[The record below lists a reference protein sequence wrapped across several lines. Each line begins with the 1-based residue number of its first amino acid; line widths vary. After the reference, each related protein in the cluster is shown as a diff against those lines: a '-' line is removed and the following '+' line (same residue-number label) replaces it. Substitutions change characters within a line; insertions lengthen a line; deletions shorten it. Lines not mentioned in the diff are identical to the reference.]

1 MILTRKLKK
10 WVSMLT
16 LGSLLLGV
24 AVPAASAAGEGEAGA
39 AGIATEAAVREP
51 AQAAGAA
58 AEEGAAGVATEAA
71 VSDPVQTAAEAGPT
85 GPALLITEMV
95 PDTNNVNGADAY
107 EFVEVYNNT
116 DQPVNFAENYYFF
129 YNNVDPWS
137 MTNKEAP
144 VVIPAQKAVVFW
156 IMNGKNAAETVD
168 GFVANFATDVALQE
182 GVNLFRIEGGGGM
195 ANTAARNL
203 QIRERGSDAVV
214 VSASYEASHVKLN
227 KGIFFSH
234 PEGASKNMN
243 VMMPDSGTLAAT
255 PGTVTTQ
262 QITPPATTE
271 VEPVIVHTPAS
282 SIEAADYVVAASVQ
296 NFSDFEEGKLPAM
309 ELLYKTPSQARY
321 TVVSMMDKGAGQ
333 FSAMIPAA
341 ALVEPVL
348 EYKLRVKDTSVSY
361 SVQVNMPEFDSEKAP
376 DLLVTELLPNST
388 NVSGTSSD
396 AYEFIEIY
404 NNTDQPL
411 NFNDYKIY
419 YRYPDKG
426 PSADV
431 KWASTKEDFIIPAGQ
446 SVVFWIMNSANSDY
460 TVQDFNS
467 FFNTALVENQE
478 LFIIKSD
485 GMANSGRR
493 AVVIKTNTGTE
504 ISAAYY
510 DADQMYD
517 GGVKSDE
524 TKEDRG
530 IQYKYPVNGSS
541 TMIKASSGMAKASP
555 GKVDPSQVPAE
566 PKHVI
571 PDTAPPV
578 VTEFTNVTQID
589 QSKTLDLK
597 VRAEDDKQITSV
609 EAFVRSDKQPVFV
622 SQHLTEDYND
632 KLYHYKLPSADLI
645 GRAYVEYYFRVSDG
659 TNIVETNIKKVEIVG
674 GPDQSPLRLNV
685 KDGDIIS
692 GTAIIKGTAQNAG
705 QEQLTLFIDGKEIA
719 ASSTTQALEND
730 AYFVFEAKN
739 VDYYFKNG
747 ITMGPPELGDETILY
762 TFMDPIPNYTTL
774 SFPIPA
780 ERLQLGSDNVIY
792 IRAGSKSSPFDPRPE
807 ENKDDF
813 EIKNIRLLLADGTEI
828 RDPLYAERDKEIKM
842 GDSAGKHEWLGFQFT
857 LTPDMLKSKS
867 YAWNTAELADGSHE
881 IKVKHGAGEVTAKVM
896 VDNTAPSIKTSVE
909 EGKQYRGNFEINA
922 DISDAL
928 SGVEQVEVKLDGQL
942 IALPYATSSGKL
954 DGGSHTLFI
963 KAIDKAGNA
972 AEKTVHFEVPDENPN
987 APLLVGPKDGQSDV
1001 GSNPSLIVKV
1011 EDPEGDALNVSFYKG
1026 YKYDGQHKTGFKG
1039 FQHASDTEPPKVMI
1053 PGGEQALTEDDYVK
1067 IGAADGQYLVNDSV
1081 EQFPYQ
1087 RYEIK
1092 LDPTVKAT
1100 DQAVIEW
1107 KGNSLEGRKVSLYAW
1122 SYSSG
1127 KWELLNSQIA
1137 GTEDFELKA
1146 AVKAGDYAKDHT
1158 IQILVQDEIAAYS
1171 SPSPVTEDRYD
1182 FTIGWMSDT
1191 QYYSQS
1197 YPYIYQSIVQWF
1209 ADNKDRINLKYIV
1222 HTGDIVDKE
1231 YQEYEWIEA
1240 DKDMKVLEAANI
1252 PYGVLA
1258 GNHDVGHQ
1266 NNDYTKYYEYF
1277 GDWRFKD
1284 MPTFGGSYKN
1294 NRGHYDLVSAGGN
1307 DFIIVYMGWGLA
1319 DEEIEWMNEVVS
1331 RYPERK
1337 AILALHEY
1345 LLVSNNRAP
1354 IADKIYEKVVM
1365 PNKNVFATLSGHYH
1379 DSQLK
1384 VDELDDDGDGIADR
1398 KVYQIL
1404 ADYQG
1409 AAEGGLGY
1417 IRLLQFDIEN
1427 NKLHVKT
1434 YSPYLNQYNYYDPA
1448 EFPGK
1453 DEFSLDLDLQ
1463 PKTKRVA
1470 TDYIGV
1476 KIYTDQL
1483 IGSIKDVP
1491 SGTEASLKWE
1501 KLSPQTNYQ
1510 WYVKAEDAN
1519 SGMVLSD
1526 IWSFQTGE
1534 ADAPGGGDGGSGGSD
1549 GGSGGSGGSS
1559 TGPVDPKPVTQP
1571 TVENGIIK
1579 FAPGTA
1585 DGKYIADRAAMEKA
1599 MQQANS
1605 GKIGVRIDDQVPSGS
1620 KQRVELDAA
1629 AWQEAV
1635 KRKLLLEIVTPSVT
1649 VKVPASSLPDQAA
1662 DAETVVLELEAL
1674 NQDSEPLHNPWVK
1687 AKDKLRPTGVAY
1699 GLTLRMIKDGKETL
1713 LQQLKEPVTIVIT
1726 LTADQLRQ
1734 INIDYAGVYSLAKG
1748 ETNYVGGKFEGS
1760 RVTFT
1765 ADQLSQYA
1773 ILEFY
1778 KAFEDVTGGWAEPYI
1793 KKLAAKHIIRGIDD
1807 YRFGPAQNVSRADF
1821 ATLVIRALGM
1831 PETDHQSRPAFG
1843 DVPESAYYA
1852 EYVAKAAALGIV
1864 QGSGGKFRPLVT
1876 VTREEAAV
1884 MMARM
1889 AAYMGKTKKNEVSS
1903 ASFADIGLTSS
1914 WAVDAVNEVKTL
1926 GIMNGKGGNRFDP
1939 KGHVTRAELAKM
1951 LYQLLNS

>member
-1 MILTRKLKK
+1 MLIL
-10 WVSMLT
+10 S
-16 LGSLLLGV
+16 SLLLSV
-24 AVPAASAAGEGEAGA
+24 TVPAAGA
-39 AGIATEAAVREP
+39 TGIATNDVSNTDQVLIEADGTGVAIGET
-51 AQAAGAA
+51 
-58 AEEGAAGVATEAA
+58 GVATDVTDATYGTDAE
-71 VSDPVQTAAEAGPT
+71 SNTVQESTKT
-85 GPALLITEMV
+85 GALLITEMV

-116 DQPVNFAENYYFF
+116 NQPVNFDEQYYFF

-137 MTNKEAP
+137 LTNKDVP
-144 VVIPAQKAVVFW
+144 VVIPANEAVVFW
-156 IMNGKNAAETVD
+156 IMNGKNTAETVD
-168 GFVANFATDVALQE
+168 GFLTNFSSDVDLQE

-195 ANTAARNL
+195 ANTASRNL
-203 QIRERGSDAVV
+203 QIREKANNTVV

-234 PEGASKNMN
+234 PEGASQNMN
-243 VMMPDSGTLAAT
+243 VVVPDSGTLAAT
-255 PGTVTTQ
+255 PGIVTTE
-262 QITPPATTE
+262 QITPPIVSE
-271 VEPVIVHTPAS
+271 VQPEIVHTPGS
-282 SIEAADYVVAASVQ
+282 LIEAADYEIAAAVK

-321 TVVSMMDKGAGQ
+321 TIVSMMSKGAGQ
-333 FSAMIPAA
+333 FSAIIPAV
-341 ALVEPVL
+341 ALVEPEL
-348 EYKLRVKDTSVSY
+348 EYKLRVKDTTVSY
-361 SVQVNMPEFDSEKAP
+361 SVQVKLSEFDPEKAP
-376 DLLVTELLPNST
+376 ELLVTELLPNST
-388 NVSGTSSD
+388 NVPNTSSD
-396 AYEFIEIY
+396 AFEYIEVY

-411 NFNDYKIY
+411 DFNNYKIY

-426 PSADV
+426 SAADV
-431 KWASTKEDFIIPAGQ
+431 KWPSTQENFIIPAQQ
-446 SVVFWIMNSANSDY
+446 SVVFWIINSANSNY

-467 FFNTALVENQE
+467 FFNTSLEENKD
-478 LFIIKSD
+478 LFMINSD

-493 AVVIKTNTGTE
+493 AVVIKSNIGKE

-510 DADQMYD
+510 DADQLYD

-530 IQYKYPVNGSS
+530 IQYKYPVNGS
-541 TMIKASSGMAKASP
+541 TPMIKASSGIEMASP
-555 GKVDPSQVPAE
+555 GKIDSSQVPAV

-571 PDTAPPV
+571 PDTIEPV
-578 VTEFTNVTQID
+578 VTDLTGVTQID
-589 QSKTLDLK
+589 QSQKLDLK
-597 VRAEDDKQITSV
+597 VQAEDDNQITSV
-609 EAFVRSDKQPVFV
+609 EVFVRSDKQTDYV
-622 SQHLTEDYND
+622 SHHLMQDYND
-632 KLYHYKLPSADLI
+632 KLYHYELPSADLI
-645 GRAYVEYYFRVSDG
+645 GRAYVEYYFSVSDG
-659 TNIVETNIKKVEIVG
+659 TNTVNTNIQKVEIVG

-692 GTAIIKGTAQNAG
+692 GTTVLKGTAQNAG
-705 QEQLTLFIDGKEIA
+705 QEQLTLSIDGKEIA
-719 ASSTTQALEND
+719 DKNTSHALEND

-747 ITMGPPELGDETILY
+747 ITMGPPELGDASILY

-774 SFPIPA
+774 SFPIPS
-780 ERLQLGSDNVIY
+780 ERLQLGDDNVIY

-842 GDSAGKHEWLGFQFT
+842 GDSAGKHEWIGFQFT
-857 LTPDMLKSKS
+857 LEPEMLKSKA
-867 YAWNTAELADGSHE
+867 YEWDTTAVADGSHE
-881 IKVKHGAGEVTAKVM
+881 IKVKHESNEVTANVS
-896 VDNTAPSIKTSVE
+896 VDNTAPLIQPSVE
-909 EGKQYRGNFEINA
+909 EGKQYRGHFEISA
-922 DISDAL
+922 EISDVL
-928 SGVEQVEVKLDGQL
+928 SGVDQVEVKLDGQN
-942 IALPYATSSGKL
+942 ISLPYATSSGKL

-963 KAIDKAGNA
+963 KATDKAGNTA
-972 AEKTVHFEVPDENPN
+972 DKTVHFDVPNENPY
-987 APLLVGPKDGQSDV
+987 APVLVGPVDGKSGI
-1001 GSNPSLIVKV
+1001 GSNTSLTAKV
-1011 EDPEGDALNVSFYKG
+1011 EDPEGDALDVSFYKG
-1026 YKYDGQHKTGFKG
+1026 YKYDGKHRNGFEGFK
-1039 FQHASDTEPPKVMI
+1039 HASDTEPPKVMI
-1053 PGGEQALTEDDYVK
+1053 PNGEQALTDDDYAK
-1067 IGAADGQYLVNDSV
+1067 IGAADGQYLVNDAV

-1092 LDPTVKAT
+1092 LDPSVKST

-1122 SYSSG
+1122 SYSSET
-1127 KWELLNSQIA
+1127 WELLSNQIA

-1146 AVKAGDYAKDHT
+1146 VVQAGDYAKDHT

-1191 QYYSQS
+1191 QYYSES
-1197 YPYIYQSIVQWF
+1197 YPHIYESIVQWF
-1209 ADNKDRINLKYIV
+1209 ADNKERINLQYVI

-1231 YQEYEWIEA
+1231 YQEYQWEAA
-1240 DKDMKVLEAANI
+1240 DKRMKVLENANI

-1277 GDWRFKD
+1277 GDWRFKN

-1331 RYPERK
+1331 QYPERK

-1354 IADKIYEKVVM
+1354 IADKIYEKVVV

-1384 VDELDDDGDGIADR
+1384 VDELDDDGDGTTDR

-1409 AAEGGLGY
+1409 AAEGGLGF
-1417 IRLLQFDIEN
+1417 IRLMQFDIEN
-1427 NKLHVKT
+1427 NKLHMKT
-1434 YSPYLNQYNYYDPA
+1434 YSPYLNEYNYYDPI

-1463 PKTKRVA
+1463 PRTKRVA

-1476 KIYTDQL
+1476 KIYTDRL
-1483 IGSIKDVP
+1483 IGNINNVP
-1491 SGTEASLKWE
+1491 SGTEPSVNWKN
-1501 KLSPQTNYQ
+1501 LSDNTNYQ

-1519 SGMVLSD
+1519 SGMVMSD
-1526 IWSFQTGE
+1526 IWGFQTGE
-1534 ADAPGGGDGGSGGSD
+1534 SDGSGGTGGT
-1549 GGSGGSGGSS
+1549 GGSNGSGGSS
-1559 TGPVDPKPVTQP
+1559 GSEGSTTNPNPNPNPNPEPGALPI
-1571 TVENGIIK
+1571 VENGTIK
-1579 FAPGTA
+1579 FEPGIA
-1585 DGKYIADRAAMEKA
+1585 NGEYIVDRTAMEKA
-1599 MQQANS
+1599 MKQSNN
-1605 GKIGVRIDDQVPSGS
+1605 GKIGIHIEDKVTSGS
-1620 KQRVELDAA
+1620 NMRLELDAA
-1629 AWQEAV
+1629 AWHEA
-1635 KRKLLLEIVTPSVT
+1635 KARKLLLEIVTPSIS
-1649 VKVPASSLPDQAA
+1649 VKVPASSLPDHTA
-1662 DAETVVLELEAL
+1662 DANTIVLELEAL
-1674 NQDSEPLHNPWVK
+1674 LSKVFENLQNPWVK
-1687 AKDKLRPTGVAY
+1687 EGDKLNSTGVAY
-1699 GLTLRMIKDGKETL
+1699 GLSLRMIKDGKETL
-1713 LQQLKEPVTIVIT
+1713 IQQLKEPVTIAIT
-1726 LTADQLRQ
+1726 LTDEQLRQ
-1734 INIDYAGVYSLAKG
+1734 LNIDFAGVYSLIKG
-1748 ETNYVGGKFEGS
+1748 EASYIGGKFAGNT
-1760 RVTFT
+1760 VTFT

-1778 KAFEDVTGGWAEPYI
+1778 KNFDDVTGSWAEPFI
-1793 KKLAAKHIIRGIDD
+1793 MKLAAKHIIRGIDD
-1807 YRFGPAQNVSRADF
+1807 HRYGPQRSVSRADF
-1821 ATLVIRALGM
+1821 ATLVIRSLDM
-1831 PETDHQSRPAFG
+1831 PETDNNSRPVFG
-1843 DVPESAYYA
+1843 DVPENAYYTD
-1852 EYVAKAAALGIV
+1852 YVAKAAALGIV
-1864 QGSGGKFRPLVT
+1864 QGSGGNFRPMDT

-1884 MMARM
+1884 MIAKM
-1889 AAYMGKTKKNEVSS
+1889 AAYMGKTKKNEASNS
-1903 ASFADIGLTSS
+1903 SFADIGLTSS

-1926 GIMNGKGGNRFDP
+1926 GIMSGKVGNRFDP

-1951 LYQLLNS
+1951 LYQVLNLE